1 MSKVV
6 KNNVVKKTDYNTLKS
21 KVDGIDVS
29 KYVGKSKYETDGKA
43 IYDKIDAVEKKI
55 PVLADFVTTVR
66 FNHEKKLLP
75 TKTALTTVENKISDI
90 SNLATKTS
98 LSSLLP
104 VCTFNSK
111 VTELEGKVTT
121 IDNKFSEYAKKTDV
135 ASDITQIK
143 NDYATNSSLDS
154 KLNDLKAQHI
164 ATEVK
169 TIDDKTKK
177 NAGDI
182 SGFEN
187 KLKQKEIIVDENQR
201 ELSFFREF
209 FSYTQNSNLVYEC
222 KVNSMKFDIS
232 GILEWK
238 PKDIYDSLNKNV
250 LNSVRN
256 TKTVPPNIKKN
267 INGQLYVSFNGNF
280 FKQDPI
286 TIPNNAINI
295 YVVYKLD
302 PIFKMLYLVL

>member
-1 MSKVV
+1 MK
-6 KNNVVKKTDYNTLKS
+6 KN
-21 KVDGIDVS
+21 
-29 KYVGKSKYETDGKA
+29 
-43 IYDKIDAVEKKI
+43 
-55 PVLADFVTTVR
+55 VLATR
-66 FNHEKKLLP
+66 
-75 TKTALTTVENKISDI
+75 TALTTVENKIPDI

-104 VCTFNSK
+104 VSTFNSK

-135 ASDITQIK
+135 ASDITKIK
-143 NDYATNSSLDS
+143 NDYATNSSLES

-187 KLKQKEIIVDENQR
+187 KLKQKEDIVDENQR
-201 ELSFFREF
+201 ELSFFRGF

-256 TKTVPPNIKKN
+256 TKTVSPNIKK
-267 INGQLYVSFNGNF
+267 ISMVSYMFLLMV
-280 FKQDPI
+280 
-286 TIPNNAINI
+286 T
-295 YVVYKLD
+295 
-302 PIFKMLYLVL
+302 MLNKIL